1 MTELASPG
9 QLRAAF
15 IRWALVL
22 VPGIVLLGFVSG
34 RIANAGPGNA
44 WFDALTKPAIYPPP
58 AAFGIVWSILYVMMG
73 VALAMVVAARG
84 ARWRGVAIAAFA
96 VQFLLNLAWTPV
108 FFAGHQITA
117 GLAVIGVLDVAV
129 LVTIVLFARI
139 RPAAAWM
146 LAPYLAWVLFAT
158 ALNYEFLRANPDAD
172 GKANPG
178 AVTRIEI

>member
-1 MTELASPG
+1 MTELASSG

-22 VPGIVLLGFVSG
+22 VPGILLLGFLSG
-34 RIANAGPGNA
+34 RVAGAGPGNP
-44 WFDALTKPAIYPPP
+44 WFDGLTKPAIYPPP

-73 VALAMVVAARG
+73 LALALVVAARG
-84 ARWRGVAIAAFA
+84 ARWRGVAIAAF
-96 VQFLLNLAWTPV
+96 VLQLLLNLSWTPA
-108 FFAGHQITA
+108 FFAAHQITVA
-117 GLAVIGVLDVAV
+117 LIVVAVLDVAV
-129 LVTIVLFARI
+129 LVTIALFARV
-139 RPAAAWM
+139 RPAAAWL

-172 GKANPG
+172 GKADSG